1 MASIR
6 SYFRARY
13 GRPATIHQL
22 PAVLLAVCILLAG
35 SLSVPGVRQPGADR
49 AAADRAAAVQ
59 AAANQGGLLFGLG
72 PQAYRALEY
81 RLVNEAPV
89 NMITSWYNFRTDMG
103 FFDIYRT
110 AVTPQIYA
118 AGKAMHLVIWDGYPR
133 PGTPGGSP
141 DGIVQT
147 KYGPVCGEAYPLSR
161 EFQADMVQ
169 LAKNTGGPASGPP
182 LYVSMFT
189 EFQTYPCRED
199 GNYWDT
205 GQAYYRALK
214 DAYLEAKDAFHTYA
228 PNSKVALTWGGWAA
242 TFDDPARGG
251 GRSMLPFFKDVM
263 DDSDFQSFQAMGV
276 HENVEQT
283 TWMVKALH
291 GYGNGLSLLAHYK
304 PDNDSLAVYDAD
316 MKGFFT
322 DSKMAELKAN
332 GLFGFSFLS
341 QDLLMSSEARFQQ
354 AKAAITRYQE
364 PVPPWPLG

>member
-1 MASIR
+1 MASLR
-6 SYFRARY
+6 SNFRALDR
-13 GRPATIHQL
+13 RPGTRRNV

-35 SLSVPGVRQPGADR
+35 SVPSLAVAEPDP
-49 AAADRAAAVQ
+49 AATARPAAEGSPQ
-59 AAANQGGLLFGLG
+59 AQDGLLFGLG
-72 PQAYRALEY
+72 PQAYRALEN
-81 RLVNEAPV
+81 RIVKEAPV
-89 NMITSWYNFRTDMG
+89 NIITSWYNFRSDMA

-110 AVTPQIYA
+110 AVTPGIYA

-161 EFQADMVQ
+161 EFQTDMVQ
-169 LAKNTGGPASGPP
+169 LAKNTGGAAAGPP

-214 DAYLEAKDAFHTYA
+214 DAYLEAKDTFHHYA
-228 PNSKVALTWGGWAA
+228 PNSRVALTWGGWAA

-251 GRSMLPFFKDVM
+251 GRSMLPYFKDVM
-263 DDSDFQSFQAMGV
+263 DDSDFQSFQAMGN
-276 HENVEQT
+276 HENVDQT
-283 TWMVKALH
+283 TWMVRTLH

-304 PDNDSLAVYDAD
+304 PDNNSPATYDAD
-316 MKGFFT
+316 MAGFFN
-322 DSKMAELKAN
+322 DAKIAELKAN
-332 GLFGFSFLS
+332 GLFGFSFMEDS
-341 QDLLMSSEARFQQ
+341 MFSGNEARFQQ
-354 AKAAITRYQE
+354 AKAAIIKYQAS
-364 PVPPWPLG
+364 VPPWPLA

>member
-1 MASIR
+1 M
-6 SYFRARY
+6 
-13 GRPATIHQL
+13 
-22 PAVLLAVCILLAG
+22 PAVLLAVWILLAG
-35 SLSVPGVRQPGADR
+35 SVPSTGAGGQHP
-49 AAADRAAAVQ
+49 AAAVPRAADNAVQ
-59 AAANQGGLLFGLG
+59 AQGGLLFGLG
-72 PQAYRALEY
+72 SQAYRSLEN
-81 RLVNEAPV
+81 RLVQEAPV
-89 NMITSWYNFRTDMG
+89 SIITSWFSFRTDME

-133 PGTPGGSP
+133 PGAPGGSP

-169 LAKNTGGPASGPP
+169 LAKNTGGAASGPP

-214 DAYLEAKDAFHTYA
+214 DAYLEAKDTFHQFA
-228 PNSKVALTWGGWAA
+228 PNSRVALTWGGWAA

-251 GRSMLPFFKDVM
+251 GRSMLPHFKDVM
-263 DDSDFQSFQAMGV
+263 DDSDFQSFQAMGN

-283 TWMVKALH
+283 TWMVKTLH
-291 GYGNGLSLLAHYK
+291 GYGNGLSLLAHYN
-304 PDNDSLAVYDAD
+304 PDNNSLATYDAD
-316 MKGFFT
+316 MVGFFN
-322 DSKMAELKAN
+322 DAKVAELKAN
-332 GLFGFSFLS
+332 GLFGFSFMGDSMLG
-341 QDLLMSSEARFQQ
+341 SSEARYQQ
-354 AKAAITRYQE
+354 AKAAIIKYHE
-364 PVPPWPLG
+364 PVPPWPPA